1 MGCGHVEGDAVPA
14 HAAALLVPPEP
25 AVPHPVAEEARVD
38 AVGVVA
44 VVSVVRTL
52 LVIVD
57 LQHLREHRD
66 KLRAKTLLI
75 PVEPEHATC
84 QQAVTDSI

>member
-25 AVPHPVAEEARVD
+25 AVAHPVAEEARVD

-44 VVSVVRTL
+44 VVSVVGTL
-52 LVIVD
+52 LVVVD
-57 LQHLREHRD
+57 LQHLREHRHE
-66 KLRAKTLLI
+66 LRAQTLLI
-75 PVEPEHATC
+75 PVKSENAKRQLT
-84 QQAVTDSI
+84 SSM

>member
-75 PVEPEHATC
+75 PVEPEHARR
-84 QQAVTDSI
+84 QQTATGKG